1 MYNDGVYCG
10 DIKDHVIWKDY
21 CAWKDHVIGWTV
33 STKKSYH
40 RVRIWRIKYYRPT
53 IGDNGC
59 AFSIFFIQK
68 LKFLLSVIRKIFQ
81 SSTLGDDLD
90 CGLSKEFYALIKVYM
105 RRRDL

>member
-1 MYNDGVYCG
+1 MKGLLRMKKPCHWMDREYEE
-10 DIKDHVIWKDY
+10 IISQSKDLKDQVLQTY
-21 CAWKDHVIGWTV
+21 
-33 STKKSYH
+33 
-40 RVRIWRIKYYRPT
+40 T

-105 RRRDL
+105 RRRDIQ